1 MHYIVVDLEWN
12 QPMSFDSSVF
22 RQVGDR
28 LVFEMI
34 QIGAVKVDDK
44 YQVVDSISIPI
55 RPQYYVKIH
64 PRIRKMTQLG
74 AEELADAPTFLDA
87 MAQFTAWCGEEYTL
101 LTWGCDDISVWK
113 QNMDFFGC
121 TEPMPPICD
130 IQRLFSDV
138 NGCRDRKGLKVAME
152 MLGIEPDAARYFHN
166 ALHDAYYTALV
177 FARLPQ
183 PEDVLKYPQKP
194 RPLIHTDKRER
205 AGGET
210 FGHGERGVR
219 ERFRPRA
226 ALPRVREEDEVR
238 GRRIRPGR
246 RRISISASQSA
257 RQHGNMLIRVRLR
270 LESDGQKRLTMT
282 AAKASPSNLAYV
294 HTKRLQMTQR
304 DAAYEE
310 KYGKPVDLE
319 AELEKADRTSM
330 PFEE

>member
-1 MHYIVVDLEWN
+1 
-12 QPMSFDSSVF
+12 MSFDSSVF

-238 GRRIRPGR
+238 GRRIRPAG
-246 RRISISASQSA
+246 
-257 RQHGNMLIRVRLR
+257 G
-270 LESDGQKRLTMT
+270 G
-282 AAKASPSNLAYV
+282 
-294 HTKRLQMTQR
+294 
-304 DAAYEE
+304 
-310 KYGKPVDLE
+310 
-319 AELEKADRTSM
+319 
-330 PFEE
+330 